1 MQYSP
6 CFDAKAR
13 GILCF
18 VVNTFVIELKN
29 NAYFYV
35 ILHKIFLALCR
46 GNKNASNIIGYLY
59 YEEIKNFIYSALRI
73 V

>member
-6 CFDAKAR
+6 CFGFKAR

-18 VVNTFVIELKN
+18 VVNTFVIKLKN

-35 ILHKIFLALCR
+35 ILHKSFLSLCW

-59 YEEIKNFIYSALRI
+59 YEKIKNFIYSALRI

>member
-6 CFDAKAR
+6 CFGFKAR
-13 GILCF
+13 GILCY

-35 ILHKIFLALCR
+35 ILHKIFLALL
-46 GNKNASNIIGYLY
+46 GIIY
-59 YEEIKNFIYSALRI
+59 YAVSISLRFARPSWQP
-73 V
+73 